1 MIHGSNLDPS
11 KTIFGNAG
19 LANDTNKVNKGYQ
32 VDGEPLQR
40 PLVDLAQVPDC
51 PVRANC
57 KFAVLDVALQVHH
70 HGRQLGL
77 NRER

>member
-1 MIHGSNLDPS
+1 MIL
-11 KTIFGNAG
+11 
-19 LANDTNKVNKGYQ
+19 NKVNKGYQ

-51 PVRANC
+51 PVRANG

-77 NRER
+77 

>member
-1 MIHGSNLDPS
+1 MILNLDTS
-11 KTIFGNAG
+11 NILVENAV

-51 PVRANC
+51 PVRANG
-57 KFAVLDVALQVHH
+57 KFAVLDVAL
-70 HGRQLGL
+70 
-77 NRER
+77 